1 MATRSVTALKERQ
14 GIATSGKISMAG
26 DSLSAGL
33 DVRCK
38 VPFLV
43 REPKPGILG
52 SPHRL
57 FVSVWYFLL
66 E

>member
-1 MATRSVTALKERQ
+1 MVTEWVTALKERQ
-14 GIATSGKISMAG
+14 GIATSGRISMAG

-33 DVRCK
+33 DVLCK

-52 SPHRL
+52 SPHKL
-57 FVSVWYFLL
+57 FVSVRYFLL